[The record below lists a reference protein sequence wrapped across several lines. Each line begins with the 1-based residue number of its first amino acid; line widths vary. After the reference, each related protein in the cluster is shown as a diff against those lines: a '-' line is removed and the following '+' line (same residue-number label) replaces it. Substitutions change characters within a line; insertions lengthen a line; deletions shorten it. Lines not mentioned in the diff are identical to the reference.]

1 MKIRSIVALS
11 IIVAAIATFA
21 IIQIPTLNA
30 AVTKAQKPVSQKA
43 SNIKPSSNDRIDR
56 LEQQVALLNE
66 KLSIALDKIKLLELT
81 RPATD
86 EALGKQLLE
95 TEKKL
100 QALQQG
106 KTSTGTAKSRDEQ
119 LTDAVARVSPAVVSI
134 VISKDVPQLEVVYTN
149 PFGNDPFFKDFNV
162 RVPSYRQKGVKRQ
175 KVGAGT
181 GFIVTA
187 NGYILTNKH
196 VVIDEE
202 ASYTVLLSDGSQ
214 KAGKVVYRD
223 KTLDIALVKIEG
235 TAYSHV
241 NLGNS
246 DAMKLG
252 QTVVAIG
259 NALGEYSNSVSV
271 GIISGLNRSL
281 QVGGGNGFA
290 EELKGVIQTDAAI
303 NPGNSGGPLLDMN
316 GNVIG
321 VNVAT
326 VMGSNNISFSIPIN
340 KVKEVTHS
348 FFGKD
353 L

>member
-1 MKIRSIVALS
+1 MKTRTIVSVCFLGALG
-11 IIVAAIATFA
+11 ITYALM
-21 IIQIPTLNA
+21 QIPLLYA
-30 AVTKAQKPVSQKA
+30 ATPKAK
-43 SNIKPSSNDRIDR
+43 SSPNDRIER
-56 LEQQVALLNE
+56 LEQQVSLLNE
-66 KLSIALDKIKLLELT
+66 KLTLALEKIKLLELT

-86 EALGKQLLE
+86 EPLSKQLLD

-100 QALQQG
+100 QALQRGSSGSGVQ
-106 KTSTGTAKSRDEQ
+106 KSRDEQ
-119 LTDAVARVSPAVVSI
+119 LTGAVAVVSPAVVSI

-149 PFGNDPFFKDFNV
+149 PFGNDPFFKDVNV

-196 VVIDEE
+196 VVIDEK

-214 KAGKVVYRD
+214 KPGTVVYRD
-223 KTLDIALVKIEG
+223 PTLDVALVKIDG
-235 TAYSHV
+235 SKYSSV
-241 NLGNS
+241 TLGNS
-246 DAMKLG
+246 QTLKLG
-252 QTVVAIG
+252 QTVIAIG

-281 QVGGGNGFA
+281 QAGGGNGFV

-316 GNVIG
+316 GTVVGI
-321 VNVAT
+321 NVAT
-326 VMGSNNISFSIPIN
+326 VTGSNNISFSIPIN
-340 KVKEVTHS
+340 KVKEVTHN

>member
-1 MKIRSIVALS
+1 MKIRTLIVISFLVAFGITAVVASVPALS
-11 IIVAAIATFA
+11 
-21 IIQIPTLNA
+21 A
-30 AVTKAQKPVSQKA
+30 AVVKKQPSPAKSA
-43 SNIKPSSNDRIDR
+43 SAKSTPEERIGK
-56 LEQQVALLNE
+56 LEKQVLLLNE
-66 KLSIALDKIKLLELT
+66 KLALALEKVKLLELT

-86 EALGKQLLE
+86 ETLAKQLAE

-106 KTSTGTAKSRDEQ
+106 GTSTGTGKSRDEQ
-119 LTDAVARVSPAVVSI
+119 LTDAVARVSPSVVSI

-162 RVPSYRQKGVKRQ
+162 RVPTYRQKGVKRQ

-181 GFIVTA
+181 GFLVTQ
-187 NGYILTNKH
+187 NGYIITNKH
-196 VVIDEE
+196 VVLDEE

-214 KAGKVVYRD
+214 KPGKVVYRD
-223 KTLDIALVKIEG
+223 TVLDIALVKMEG
-235 TAYSHV
+235 SNFKHV
-241 NLGNS
+241 TLGNS
-246 DAMKLG
+246 DSLKLG
-252 QTVVAIG
+252 QTVIAIG
-259 NALGEYSNSVSV
+259 NALGEYNNSVSV
-271 GIISGLNRSL
+271 GIISGLNRSI
-281 QVGGGNGFA
+281 QAGGGNGFV
-290 EELKGVIQTDAAI
+290 EQLKGVIQTDAAI

-316 GNVIG
+316 GNVVG

-340 KVKEVTHS
+340 KVKDVTHS

>member
-1 MKIRSIVALS
+1 MKTKSLIIISFIGALCLT
-11 IIVAAIATFA
+11 AILLQVPA
-21 IIQIPTLNA
+21 LNA
-30 AVTKAQKPVSQKA
+30 AVAKKQAAVSTKSNTKPGTA
-43 SNIKPSSNDRIDR
+43 ERIDR
-56 LEQQVALLNE
+56 LEQQVKLLNE
-66 KLSIALDKIKLLELT
+66 KLSLALEKIKLLELAK
-81 RPATD
+81 PATD
-86 EALGKQLLE
+86 EALNKQLLDA
-95 TEKKL
+95 EKKL
-100 QALQQG
+100 QTLQQG
-106 KTSTGTAKSRDEQ
+106 GTSTQKSRDEQ
-119 LTDAVARVSPAVVSI
+119 LTDAVAKVTPSVVSI

-149 PFGNDPFFKDFNV
+149 PFGNDPFFKDINI

-196 VVIDEE
+196 VVLDEQ

-214 KAGKVVYRD
+214 KNAKVVYRD
-223 KTLDIALVKIEG
+223 SELDTALIKIEG
-235 TAYSHV
+235 SSYPHV
-241 NLGNS
+241 ALGNS
-246 DAMKLG
+246 DVLKLG
-252 QTVVAIG
+252 QTVIAIG

-271 GIISGLNRSL
+271 GIISGLNRNL
-281 QVGGGNGFA
+281 QAGGGRGFV
-290 EELKGVIQTDAAI
+290 EQLHGMIQTDAAI

-316 GNVIG
+316 GTVIG

>member
-1 MKIRSIVALS
+1 MKTKSLIIISFFAALCLT
-11 IIVAAIATFA
+11 AILL
-21 IIQIPTLNA
+21 QVPSLNA
-30 AVTKAQKPVSQKA
+30 AVAKKQAAVSSKTSAKPDTA
-43 SNIKPSSNDRIDR
+43 ERIDR
-56 LEQQVALLNE
+56 LEQQVKLLNE
-66 KLSIALDKIKLLELT
+66 KLSLALEKIKLLELT
-81 RPATD
+81 KPATD
-86 EALGKQLLE
+86 EALNKQLLD

-106 KTSTGTAKSRDEQ
+106 GSSFGVQKSRDEQ
-119 LTDAVARVSPAVVSI
+119 LTDAVAKVTPSVVSI

-162 RVPSYRQKGVKRQ
+162 RVPTYRQKGVKRQ

-196 VVIDEE
+196 VVLDEQ

-214 KAGKVVYRD
+214 KNAKVVYRD
-223 KTLDIALVKIEG
+223 SALDIALVKIEG
-235 TAYSHV
+235 SSYPHV
-241 NLGNS
+241 TIGNS
-246 DAMKLG
+246 DTLKLG
-252 QTVVAIG
+252 QTVIAIG

-271 GIISGLNRSL
+271 GIISGLNRNL
-281 QVGGGNGFA
+281 QAGGGNGFV
-290 EELKGVIQTDAAI
+290 EQLKGMIQTDAAI

-316 GNVIG
+316 GAVIG

-326 VMGSNNISFSIPIN
+326 VTGSNNISFSIPIN
-340 KVKEVTHS
+340 KIKDVTHS